1 MEAQVLVRQAGLRDS
16 KLPPFSQKQVRGQ
29 KGANEAGEVNLV
41 NVFLLLNPADFF
53 FSSKQTN
60 YAL

>member
-16 KLPPFSQKQVRGQ
+16 KLLPFSQKQVRGQ

-41 NVFLLLNPADFF
+41 NVFLLLNSADFF
-53 FSSKQTN
+53 FFFF
-60 YAL
+60 